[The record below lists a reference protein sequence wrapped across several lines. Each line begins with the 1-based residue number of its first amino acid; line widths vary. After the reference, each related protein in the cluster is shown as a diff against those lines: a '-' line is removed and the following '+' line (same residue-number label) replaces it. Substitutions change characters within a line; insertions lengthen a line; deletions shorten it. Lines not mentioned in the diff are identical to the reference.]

1 MVAPVNLRVLPGTDW
16 CRADKAALVAAI
28 RERDMEIR
36 RLQAEQGEI
45 LAEMQSRGVP
55 QTYGY
60 ASLEALLKDTLF
72 CTRSDGRKRVRRAL
86 ACNDYTEGIHRVPTS
101 APATAE
107 AFRDGA
113 ITTAHL
119 DSILDTLAEIP
130 GTVPEQERNGY
141 ERILVNLARKSHPA
155 SVTKA
160 GHRLLAWLEQDH
172 VKSDRPLRVRPERE
186 LNWAWNRDRQLCF
199 AGRLDAVSGALFEK
213 LISPLAKP
221 RPSENGER
229 DLRTVDQRHGDA
241 FAELLDHTQRTA
253 DLPTEAGE
261 KPVLMVA
268 MSLDDLRGGSRR
280 GEQPLLNG
288 DIPASVEEARLL
300 ACDARIIPAVLGSK
314 GEVLDLGREE
324 RTASRAQRRALHLRD
339 RGCVFPSCTR
349 PAHWTQAHHIREWI
363 DGGPTDL
370 RNLALLC
377 GQHHRLIHAGDWSI
391 RMAADGR
398 PECIP
403 PPWLDATRAPRRN
416 RTFAPLELDTG

>member
-1 MVAPVNLRVLPGTDW
+1 VQ
-16 CRADKAALVAAI
+16 
-28 RERDMEIR
+28 IR

-60 ASLEALLKDTLF
+60 AGLEALLKDTVS

-86 ACNDYTEGIHRVPTS
+86 ACNDYTEGIHRVPAS
-101 APATAE
+101 APATAV
-107 AFRDGA
+107 AFGDGA
-113 ITTAHL
+113 ITTAHV
-119 DSILDTLAEIP
+119 DSILDTLAEVP

-141 ERILVNLARKSHPA
+141 ERTLVNLARKSHPA

-172 VKSDRPLRVRPERE
+172 LKSDRPLRVRPERE
-186 LNWAWNRDRQLCF
+186 LTWAWNRDRQLCF

-221 RPSENGER
+221 RPAENGER

-241 FAELLDHTQRTA
+241 FAELLDYTQRAA

-261 KPVLMVA
+261 KPVLMVT
-268 MSLDDLRGGSRR
+268 MTLDDLCGS
-280 GEQPLLNG
+280 GDTAPPLLNG
-288 DIPASVEEARLL
+288 DIPVSAEEARLL
-300 ACDARIIPAVLGSK
+300 ACDSRVIPAVLGSK

-377 GQHHRLIHAGDWSI
+377 GQHHRLIHASDWSI

-403 PPWLDATRAPRRN
+403 PPWLDATRTPRRN

>member
-16 CRADKAALVAAI
+16 CRADKAALVAAL
-28 RERDMEIR
+28 RERDVQIR

-55 QTYGY
+55 QAYGY
-60 ASLEALLKDTLF
+60 ASLEALLKDTVS

-86 ACNDYTEGIHRVPTS
+86 ACNDYTEGSHRVPAS
-101 APATAE
+101 APTTAQ
-107 AFRDGA
+107 AFSDGA
-113 ITTAHL
+113 ITTAHV

-130 GTVPEQERNGY
+130 GTVPEQERSGY

-160 GHRLLAWLEQDH
+160 GNRLLAWLEQDH
-172 VKSDRPLRVRPERE
+172 LKSDRPLRVRPERE
-186 LNWAWNRDRQLCF
+186 LAWAWNRDRQLCF

-221 RPSENGER
+221 RPSDDGER
-229 DLRTVDQRHGDA
+229 DVRTADQRHGDA
-241 FAELLDHTQRTA
+241 FAELLDYTQRAA

-261 KPVLMVA
+261 KPTLLVTMTLA
-268 MSLDDLRGGSRR
+268 DLCGSNRT

-300 ACDARIIPAVLGSK
+300 ACDARVIPAVLG
-314 GEVLDLGREE
+314 GDGDVLDLGRAQ
-324 RTASRAQRRALHLRD
+324 RLASTAQRRALHLRD

-349 PAHWTQAHHIREWI
+349 PTHWTQIHHIREWVHH
-363 DGGPTDL
+363 GATDL
-370 RNLALLC
+370 NNLALLC
-377 GQHHRLIHAGDWSI
+377 GQHHLLIHASDWSI
-391 RMAADGR
+391 RMAADGK